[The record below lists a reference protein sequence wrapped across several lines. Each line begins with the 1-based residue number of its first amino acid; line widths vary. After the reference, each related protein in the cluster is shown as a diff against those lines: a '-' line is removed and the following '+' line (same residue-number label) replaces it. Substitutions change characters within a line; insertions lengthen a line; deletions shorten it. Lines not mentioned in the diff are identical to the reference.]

1 MTRTAASLLASLLV
15 VFAAGV
21 GAEADFDHATTGFP
35 LTGSHARVACESCH
49 VRGMLQGTPTEC
61 GVCHDSSGVRAT
73 TSKPLTH
80 IPSSNHCDDCHTTAS
95 WLTARFDHAHVTD
108 ECRTCHNG
116 IFADGK
122 PPTHPPSSDRC
133 EDCHSTLTWEG
144 ARFDH
149 AGVTSGC
156 FTCHNGVAATGKSRD
171 HIASGNDC
179 ESCHNTM
186 TWSGARFDHAGITG
200 GCATCHN
207 GSTATGK
214 HPGHI
219 ATAASCEMCHSTR
232 AWTPASGFDH
242 SGITAGCAT
251 CHNGSAATGKPTG
264 HFVTSR
270 SCEECHTT
278 TAWTPD
284 IFRHTSPDY
293 PGEHRRALACNDC
306 HLGGVETAAFSHPA
320 YRPDC
325 AGCHAGDFESGP
337 HRKTRNPETRY
348 TVGEL
353 RDCTGACHVYQDATL
368 TTIDEARPGPEH
380 RITAGDF

>member
-1 MTRTAASLLASLLV
+1 V
-15 VFAAGV
+15 
-21 GAEADFDHATTGFP
+21 
-35 LTGSHARVACESCH
+35 
-49 VRGMLQGTPTEC
+49 
-61 GVCHDSSGVRAT
+61 
-73 TSKPLTH
+73 
-80 IPSSNHCDDCHTTAS
+80 
-95 WLTARFDHAHVTD
+95 
-108 ECRTCHNG
+108 
-116 IFADGK
+116 
-122 PPTHPPSSDRC
+122 HPPSSDRC
-133 EDCHSTLTWEG
+133 QDCHSTLTWEG

-179 ESCHNTM
+179 EACHNTVS
-186 TWSGARFDHAGITG
+186 WSGARFDHAGITS
-200 GCATCHN
+200 GCASCHN
-207 GSTATGK
+207 GSAATGK
-214 HPGHI
+214 PAGHI
-219 ATAASCEMCHSTR
+219 PTTAGCEMCHSTR

-242 SGITAGCAT
+242 AGITGGCAT
-251 CHNGSAATGKPTG
+251 CHNGSAATGKPAG

-270 SCEECHTT
+270 SCEECHL
-278 TAWTPD
+278 TASWTPD

-306 HLGGVETAAFSHPA
+306 HQGGVETAAFSFPA

-337 HRKTRNPETRY
+337 HRKTRTPETRY

-353 RDCTGACHVYQDATL
+353 RDCTGACHVYEDATL
-368 TTIDEARPGPEH
+368 TTISDPRPGPEH